1 MSFCIFLIFQAEECL
16 DNFNY
21 ELAIKFCERALGI
34 EPDNLEV
41 LEMAGSV
48 YLETGDMDKA
58 KSVSL
63 SWMLLMKA
71 FSSVFRSFN
80 FELCDCNFDFFVSHT
95 YPSIPGFHTGI
106 ILIAMVMNQTFCDE
120 IYSMSC

>member
-95 YPSIPGFHTGI
+95 QPSIPGFHTGI
-106 ILIAMVMNQTFCDE
+106 ILITMVMNQTFCDE

>member
-1 MSFCIFLIFQAEECL
+1 
-16 DNFNY
+16 
-21 ELAIKFCERALGI
+21 
-34 EPDNLEV
+34 
-41 LEMAGSV
+41 MAGSV

-80 FELCDCNFDFFVSHT
+80 FELCDCNFDKVQGSTLGSFNC
-95 YPSIPGFHTGI
+95 YGYKQN
-106 ILIAMVMNQTFCDE
+106 ILGLNLQHELLIWQTVF
-120 IYSMSC
+120 SSAV

>member
-80 FELCDCNFDFFVSHT
+80 FELCDCNFDFLLVT
-95 YPSIPGFHTGI
+95 PSLQSQGSTLGSF
-106 ILIAMVMNQTFCDE
+106 
-120 IYSMSC
+120 

>member
-1 MSFCIFLIFQAEECL
+1 MLSTSADKEYLIIEFLHISNFQAEECL

-95 YPSIPGFHTGI
+95 
-106 ILIAMVMNQTFCDE
+106 
-120 IYSMSC
+120 

>member
-1 MSFCIFLIFQAEECL
+1 MSFCIFLIFQAEKCL
-16 DNFNY
+16 DNFNH

-80 FELCDCNFDFFVSHT
+80 LNLNFVIVTLTFLSVT
-95 YPSIPGFHTGI
+95 PSLQSQGSTLGSF
-106 ILIAMVMNQTFCDE
+106 
-120 IYSMSC
+120 